1 MSDQQ
6 ETGAGVI
13 LDLEELF
20 LSREFGRR
28 PMHRTSPAMAAVE
41 SASAQLEQ
49 VFLSE
54 VFGHPEVVM
63 AATRVVEESAPAVSG
78 WPGLVLLKGGGEGAV
93 ERDNAHYR
101 AIAAVSGVA
110 AAALAVA
117 GLNSGTAPRPG
128 RPPITEQAQGVPLT
142 TGTPGSGASSPG
154 PAGPVA
160 QLSLPAL
167 SGAPGAI
174 SGTSGGGATFAQ
186 ITSVVTPAAAP
197 IPQGTAA
204 GGAAPSAP
212 TPTAPTTPSGGSP
225 PGIPTGGDGG
235 GSTLAPAVQVI
246 GNEVSSVGSAVTT
259 TSGDLGQALP
269 MSSVTSALGTLATS
283 AVNNLGGGSPP
294 QILASAL
301 KQ

>member
-28 PMHRTSPAMAAVE
+28 PMQRTSSAVAAVE
-41 SASAQLEQ
+41 SAPAHLEQ

-54 VFGHPEVVM
+54 VFGHPEVVA
-63 AATRVVEESAPAVSG
+63 AATRIVEESAPAVSG
-78 WPGLVLLKGGGEGAV
+78 RPGLVLLRGGGEGAV
-93 ERDNAHYR
+93 ERDNTHYR

-128 RPPITEQAQGVPLT
+128 RPPITEQAQGVPLS

-186 ITSVVTPAAAP
+186 ITSVASPAAP
-197 IPQGTAA
+197 IPPGTAA

-225 PGIPTGGDGG
+225 PGIPTGSDGG

-246 GNEVSSVGSAVTT
+246 GNQVSSVGSAVTT

-294 QILASAL
+294 QIVASAL
-301 KQ
+301 KE

>member
-225 PGIPTGGDGG
+225 PPLPTGGDGG

>member
-6 ETGAGVI
+6 ETDAGVI

-28 PMHRTSPAMAAVE
+28 PRHRTSPAVVAVA
-41 SASAQLEQ
+41 SAPAQLEQ
-49 VFLSE
+49 VFLSD
-54 VFGHPEVVM
+54 VFGRPEVVA
-63 AATRVVEESAPAVSG
+63 AATWVVEEPAPAVSG
-78 WPGLVLLKGGGEGAV
+78 RPGLVLLKGGGEGAV
-93 ERDNAHYR
+93 ERDNTHYR

-128 RPPITEQAQGVPLT
+128 RPPITEQAQGVPLS

-160 QLSLPAL
+160 QLSLPAP
-167 SGAPGAI
+167 SGAPESI

-186 ITSVVTPAAAP
+186 LTSVATPAAAP
-197 IPQGTAA
+197 IPAGTAGVGVA
-204 GGAAPSAP
+204 TSAP
-212 TPTAPTTPSGGSP
+212 TPTAPTTPSDGSS
-225 PGIPTGGDGG
+225 PGTPTGGDGG
-235 GSTLAPAVQVI
+235 GSTLAPAVQVV
-246 GNEVSSVGSAVTT
+246 GNEVSSVGSAATT

-269 MSSVTSALGTLATS
+269 VSSVTSALGTDATT
-283 AVNNLGGGSPP
+283 AVNNFGGGSPP

-301 KQ
+301 N

>member
-28 PMHRTSPAMAAVE
+28 PMQRTSSAVAAVE
-41 SASAQLEQ
+41 SAPAHLEQ

-54 VFGHPEVVM
+54 VFGHPEVVV
-63 AATRVVEESAPAVSG
+63 AATRIVEESAPAVSG
-78 WPGLVLLKGGGEGAV
+78 RPGLVLLKGGGEGAV

-117 GLNSGTAPRPG
+117 GLNAGTAPRPG
-128 RPPITEQAQGVPLT
+128 RPPITEHAQGVPLS

-160 QLSLPAL
+160 QLSLPAP
-167 SGAPGAI
+167 SGAPESI
-174 SGTSGGGATFAQ
+174 SDTSGGGATFAQ

-212 TPTAPTTPSGGSP
+212 TPTAPTTPSDGSS
-225 PGIPTGGDGG
+225 PGTPTGGDGG

-294 QILASAL
+294 QIVASAL
-301 KQ
+301 KE

>member
-41 SASAQLEQ
+41 SAPAQLEQ
-49 VFLSE
+49 VLLSE
-54 VFGHPEVVM
+54 VFGHPEVV
-63 AATRVVEESAPAVSG
+63 AAASRVVEESAPAVSG
-78 WPGLVLLKGGGEGAV
+78 RPGLVLLKGGGERAV
-93 ERDNAHYR
+93 ERDNNHYR

-117 GLNSGTAPRPG
+117 GLNAGTAPRPG
-128 RPPITEQAQGVPLT
+128 RPPITEQAQGVPL

-186 ITSVVTPAAAP
+186 ITSVASPAAP
-197 IPQGTAA
+197 IPPGTAA

-225 PGIPTGGDGG
+225 PGIPTGSDGG

-246 GNEVSSVGSAVTT
+246 GNQVSSVGSAVTT

-294 QILASAL
+294 QIVASAL
-301 KQ
+301 KE

>member
-28 PMHRTSPAMAAVE
+28 PMQRTSSAVAAVE
-41 SASAQLEQ
+41 SAPAHLEQ

-54 VFGHPEVVM
+54 VFGHPEVVA
-63 AATRVVEESAPAVSG
+63 AATRIVEESAPAVSG
-78 WPGLVLLKGGGEGAV
+78 RPGLVLLKGGGEGAV
-93 ERDNAHYR
+93 ERDNTHYR

-128 RPPITEQAQGVPLT
+128 RPPITEQAQGVPLS

-186 ITSVVTPAAAP
+186 ITSVASPAAP
-197 IPQGTAA
+197 IPPGTAA

-246 GNEVSSVGSAVTT
+246 GNEVSSVGSAATT

-269 MSSVTSALGTLATS
+269 MPSATSALGTLATS

-294 QILASAL
+294 QILAGAL
-301 KQ
+301 KE

>member
-41 SASAQLEQ
+41 SAPAQLEQ
-49 VFLSE
+49 VLLSE
-54 VFGHPEVVM
+54 VFGHPEVV
-63 AATRVVEESAPAVSG
+63 AAASRVVEESAPAVSG
-78 WPGLVLLKGGGEGAV
+78 RPGLVLLKGGGERAV
-93 ERDNAHYR
+93 ERDNNHYR

-117 GLNSGTAPRPG
+117 GLNAGTAPRPG

-142 TGTPGSGASSPG
+142 GTPGSGASSPG

-160 QLSLPAL
+160 QL
-167 SGAPGAI
+167 GAPVSGTPGAT

-186 ITSVVTPAAAP
+186 LTSVATPAAAP
-197 IPQGTAA
+197 TPQGTAGVGTA
-204 GGAAPSAP
+204 TSAP
-212 TPTAPTTPSGGSP
+212 TPTVPTSPIGGSS
-225 PGIPTGGDGG
+225 PGTPTGGDGG

-246 GNEVSSVGSAVTT
+246 GNDVSSVGSAVTT
-259 TSGDLGQALP
+259 TSGGLGQALP
-269 MSSVTSALGTLATS
+269 MSPVTSALGTMANT

-301 KQ
+301 N

>member
-6 ETGAGVI
+6 ETAAGVI

-28 PMHRTSPAMAAVE
+28 PMHRTSPALAAVE
-41 SASAQLEQ
+41 SAPAQLEQ

-54 VFGHPEVVM
+54 VFGHPEVVA

-78 WPGLVLLKGGGEGAV
+78 RSGLVLLKGGGEGAV
-93 ERDNAHYR
+93 ERDNNHYR

-117 GLNSGTAPRPG
+117 ALNSGTAPGPG
-128 RPPITEQAQGVPLT
+128 RPPTTEQAQGVPL

-160 QLSLPAL
+160 QLSPPV
-167 SGAPGAI
+167 SGTPGAT
-174 SGTSGGGATFAQ
+174 SGTSGGATFAQ
-186 ITSVVTPAAAP
+186 LTSVATPAAAP
-197 IPQGTAA
+197 IPQGTA
-204 GGAAPSAP
+204 GVGAATSAP
-212 TPTAPTTPSGGSP
+212 APTAPTTPSGGSS
-225 PGIPTGGDGG
+225 PGTPTGGGG

-269 MSSVTSALGTLATS
+269 MSSVTSAPGTLATS

>member
-6 ETGAGVI
+6 EMAAGVI

-28 PMHRTSPAMAAVE
+28 PMHRTSPAVAAVE
-41 SASAQLEQ
+41 SAPAQLEQ

-54 VFGHPEVVM
+54 VFGHPEVVA

-78 WPGLVLLKGGGEGAV
+78 RPGLVLLKGGGEGAV
-93 ERDNAHYR
+93 ERENTHYR

-117 GLNSGTAPRPG
+117 GLNSGTAPGPG
-128 RPPITEQAQGVPLT
+128 RPPITEQAQGVPLS
-142 TGTPGSGASSPG
+142 TGTPGPGASSPG
-154 PAGPVA
+154 PAGSVA
-160 QLSLPAL
+160 QLSPPV
-167 SGAPGAI
+167 SGAPGAT
-174 SGTSGGGATFAQ
+174 SGTPGGGATFAQ
-186 ITSVVTPAAAP
+186 FTSVATPAAVP
-197 IPQGTAA
+197 VPQGTA
-204 GGAAPSAP
+204 GVGAAASAP
-212 TPTAPTTPSGGSP
+212 TPTAPTSPSGGSS
-225 PGIPTGGDGG
+225 PGTPTGGDGG

-246 GNEVSSVGSAVTT
+246 GNEVSSVGSGVTT

-269 MSSVTSALGTLATS
+269 MSSVTSALGTIATT

-301 KQ
+301 D

>member
-6 ETGAGVI
+6 QTGAGVI

-28 PMHRTSPAMAAVE
+28 PSHRTSAAVAAVE
-41 SASAQLEQ
+41 SAPAQLEQ

-54 VFGHPEVVM
+54 VFGRPEVVA

-78 WPGLVLLKGGGEGAV
+78 RPGLVLLKGGGEGAV
-93 ERDNAHYR
+93 ERDNTHYR

-128 RPPITEQAQGVPLT
+128 RPPITEQAQGVPPRK
-142 TGTPGSGASSPG
+142 GTPGSGASSPG
-154 PAGPVA
+154 AAGPVA
-160 QLSLPAL
+160 QLSLPTL

-174 SGTSGGGATFAQ
+174 SVTSGGGATFAQ
-186 ITSVVTPAAAP
+186 LTSVATPAAAP
-197 IPQGTAA
+197 IPRGTAG
-204 GGAAPSAP
+204 GGAAPSVP
-212 TPTAPTTPSGGSP
+212 TVPTTPSGGSSP
-225 PGIPTGGDGG
+225 ATPTGGAGG
-235 GSTLAPAVQVI
+235 GSTLAPAVAVV

-269 MSSVTSALGTLATS
+269 MPSATSALGTLATS

-294 QILASAL
+294 QILAGAL
-301 KQ
+301 KE

>member
-28 PMHRTSPAMAAVE
+28 PMHRTSPAVAAVE
-41 SASAQLEQ
+41 SAPAQLEQ

-54 VFGHPEVVM
+54 IFGHPEVVA
-63 AATRVVEESAPAVSG
+63 AATRVVEESAPAVSAR
-78 WPGLVLLKGGGEGAV
+78 PGLVLLTGGAEGAI
-93 ERDNAHYR
+93 ERDNTRYR

-128 RPPITEQAQGVPLT
+128 RPPITEQAQGAPPSR
-142 TGTPGSGASSPG
+142 GTSGLGASNPG
-154 PAGPVA
+154 PAAPVG
-160 QLSLPAL
+160 QLSSPV

-174 SGTSGGGATFAQ
+174 SGTSGGGATIAQ
-186 ITSVVTPAAAP
+186 LTSVATPAATP
-197 IPQGTAA
+197 VPQGTTG
-204 GGAAPSAP
+204 GGAAASAP
-212 TPTAPTTPSGGSP
+212 
-225 PGIPTGGDGG
+225 
-235 GSTLAPAVQVI
+235 TLAPAVQVI
-246 GNEVSSVGSAVTT
+246 GNAVSSVGSSATT

-269 MSSVTSALGTLATS
+269 VSSVTSALGPLATS

-294 QILASAL
+294 QSLAGAL
-301 KQ
+301 KE

>member
-28 PMHRTSPAMAAVE
+28 PMQRTSSAVAAVE
-41 SASAQLEQ
+41 SAPAHLEQ

-54 VFGHPEVVM
+54 VFGHPEVVA
-63 AATRVVEESAPAVSG
+63 AATRIVEESAPAVSG
-78 WPGLVLLKGGGEGAV
+78 RPGLVLLKGGGEGAV

-186 ITSVVTPAAAP
+186 ITSVASPAAP
-197 IPQGTAA
+197 IPPGTAA

-259 TSGDLGQALP
+259 TSGDLGQGLP
-269 MSSVTSALGTLATS
+269 MPSATSALGTLATS

-294 QILASAL
+294 QILAGAL
-301 KQ
+301 KE